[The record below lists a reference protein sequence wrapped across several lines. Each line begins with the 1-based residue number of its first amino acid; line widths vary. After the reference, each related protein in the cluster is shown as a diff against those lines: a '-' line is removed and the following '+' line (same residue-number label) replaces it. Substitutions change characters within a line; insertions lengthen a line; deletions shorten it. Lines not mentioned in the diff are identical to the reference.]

1 MALELV
7 VSESVQRLIQEQ
19 TLQLG
24 FRDISQYLH
33 YLALQEQLIQDLDI
47 DRSII
52 SDQIRDVFRALVQ
65 ADQPSLAD
73 RYLGETILGIEQSSN
88 PDHHRIAT
96 WIRGLYPSI
105 VDHSIAEFSEQQ
117 PEQTVALLG
126 DLLSLAGSWDGDDLR
141 ECLML
146 ARENRAPLKI

>member
-88 PDHHRIAT
+88 PDHHRIAA
-96 WIRGLYPSI
+96 WIRSLYPGI
-105 VDHSIAEFSEQQ
+105 VKQTIAKSSEQQ
-117 PEQTVALLG
+117 PETKTALLG

-141 ECLML
+141 ECLNL
-146 ARENRAPLKI
+146 AVENRAPLEI

>member
-19 TLQLG
+19 TLQSG

-65 ADQPSLAD
+65 AEQPSLAD
-73 RYLGETILGIEQSSN
+73 RYLGEKILGIEQSSN
-88 PDHHRIAT
+88 PDHHRITA
-96 WIRGLYPSI
+96 WIRSLYPGI
-105 VDHSIAEFSEQQ
+105 VKQTIADPEQQ
-117 PEQTVALLG
+117 PGTKAGLLG
-126 DLLSLAGSWDGDDLR
+126 DLLSLAGSWEGDDLR
-141 ECLML
+141 ECLTL
-146 ARENRAPLKI
+146 AIDNRAPLEI